1 MKRGFE
7 SDLVLVVD
15 DNETARYTK
24 VRMLRAAGFEVLEAG
39 TAADTL
45 SIVAERRPRL
55 VVLDVHLPDLDGW
68 TVCRRIKENP
78 ATASTLVLQV
88 SATFVTEE
96 DTVRALEGGA
106 DACLTEPIEAAVLV
120 ATARAVLRARVAED
134 TMRDALAREQSARGI
149 AETANRAK
157 DEFLALLSHE
167 LRSPLGAILTWVT
180 LLREGNVDDRLA
192 ARGLEAIE
200 RNTRVQVKLI
210 EDLLDVS
217 RIVTGKTR
225 LEVGLVELPKVIDA
239 ALESVRPAATAK
251 SIRVESSLEPGL
263 GAVLGDLTRLQ
274 QVVWNLLSNAV
285 KFTGKDGW
293 VEIRLRRQDSQALIE
308 VADNGKGVDPAF
320 LPFIFERFRQADSS
334 TTRTE
339 GGLGLGLA
347 IVRHVIELHGGTV
360 EAHSLGLG
368 QGATFT
374 VRLPMPALRS
384 TPRTIEASRSRGPA
398 LEGVAPGLLDG
409 VKLLVVDDERDARDA
424 IAAVLETSGASVEL
438 APSVRAALARFSSG
452 EVPDVVLSDIAMPE
466 EDGFTLIRE
475 LRREPFPGGR
485 RVPAL
490 ALTAYAGEP
499 EADRIRDAGFDEYL
513 AKPIEASALVAAV
526 ARLAGLAG

>member
-1 MKRGFE
+1 VAPPFASE
-7 SDLVLVVD
+7 LVLVVD

-24 VRMLRAAGFEVLEAG
+24 VRMLRAAGFEVVEAG
-39 TAADTL
+39 TAADTMAL
-45 SIVAERRPRL
+45 VAERKPRL
-55 VVLDVHLPDLDGW
+55 IVLDVHLPDMDGW
-68 TVCRRIKENP
+68 TVCRRLKGDS
-78 ATASTLVLQV
+78 ATASILILQV

-120 ATARAVLRARVAED
+120 ATVRALLRARVAED
-134 TMRDALAREQSARGI
+134 SMREALAREQAARGA

-180 LLREGNVDDRLA
+180 LLRENSVDGALA

-200 RNTRVQVKLI
+200 RNTRLQVKLI

-225 LEVGLVELPKVIDA
+225 LEVGLVELGKVIDA
-239 ALESVRPAATAK
+239 ALESVRPAAAAK
-251 SIRVESSLEPGL
+251 SIRIDSALEPKL
-263 GAVLGDLTRLQ
+263 GAVLGDPTRLQ

-293 VEIRLRRQDSQALIE
+293 VAIRLRRQDSQALVE
-308 VADNGKGVDPAF
+308 VSDSGKGIDPAF
-320 LPFIFERFRQADSS
+320 LPHIFERFRQADSS
-334 TTRTE
+334 TTRAE

-360 EAHSLGLG
+360 EARSAGLG
-368 QGATFT
+368 EGATFV
-374 VRLPMPALRS
+374 VRLPMPALRN

-398 LEGVAPGLLDG
+398 LEGVSPGLLDG
-409 VKLLVVDDERDARDA
+409 LRLLVVDDERDAREA
-424 IAAVLETSGASVEL
+424 ITAVLETAGASVEL
-438 APSVRAALARFSSG
+438 APSVRAALAKISHDG
-452 EVPDVVLSDIAMPE
+452 PPDVVVSDIAMPE

-485 RVPAL
+485 RIPAL

-513 AKPIEASALVAAV
+513 AKPIEAGALVAAV
-526 ARLAGLAG
+526 ARLGASG

>member
-1 MKRGFE
+1 VEK
-7 SDLVLVVD
+7 DVVLVVD
-15 DNETARYTK
+15 DNEPARYAK
-24 VRMLRAAGFEVLEAG
+24 VRMLRAAGFEVVEAG
-39 TAADTL
+39 TAAETL
-45 SIVAERRPRL
+45 TLVADRKPRL

-68 TVCRRIKENP
+68 SVCRSIKSNP

-88 SATFVTEE
+88 SATFVSEE

-120 ATARAVLRARVAED
+120 ATVRALLRTRVAED
-134 TMRDALAREQSARGI
+134 TMREALARESAARSV

-157 DEFLALLSHE
+157 DEFLAMLSHE

-180 LLREGNVDDRLA
+180 LLREGNVDGALA

-225 LEVGLVELPKVIDA
+225 LEVGLVDLGRVVDA

-251 SIRVESSLEPGL
+251 SIRVEADLDPGI
-263 GAVLGDLTRLQ
+263 GAVLGDMTRLQ

-308 VADNGKGVDPAF
+308 VEDNGKGVDPAF

-347 IVRHVIELHGGTV
+347 IVRHVTELHGGTV
-360 EAHSLGLG
+360 QAQSPGLG
-368 QGATFT
+368 QGAVFT

-398 LEGVAPGLLDG
+398 LDGVTPGVLDG
-409 VKLLVVDDERDARDA
+409 LRLLVVDDERDARDA
-424 IAAVLETSGASVEL
+424 ISAVLETAGAQVTL
-438 APSVRAALARFSSG
+438 TASVRAAIGAIAKGERF
-452 EVPDVVLSDIAMPE
+452 DVLLSDIAMPE
-466 EDGFTLIRE
+466 EDGFALIRE
-475 LRREPFPGGR
+475 LRREPYPGGR
-485 RVPAL
+485 RLPAL

-499 EADRIRDAGFDEYL
+499 EADRIREAGFDEYL
-513 AKPIEASALVAAV
+513 AKPIEASALVSAV
-526 ARLAGLAG
+526 ARLGSGAR